1 MQLQATILLWSFILQ
16 QNELCAS
23 RTATLRD
30 REEQLGTVNGKNT
43 EPDME
48 TMLPGLTRLR
58 VDEF

>member
-23 RTATLRD
+23 ITATLRD

-43 EPDME
+43 EPDTE
-48 TMLPGLTRLR
+48 TMLPGLTR
-58 VDEF
+58 